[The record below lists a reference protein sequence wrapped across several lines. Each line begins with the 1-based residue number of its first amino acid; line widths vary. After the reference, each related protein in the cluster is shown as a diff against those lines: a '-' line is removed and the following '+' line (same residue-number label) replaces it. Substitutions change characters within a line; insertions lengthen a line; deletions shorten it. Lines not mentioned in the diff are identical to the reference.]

1 MCSWNAVFVVFALV
15 FGQKGMFFLCHGSK
29 KLYFCLMTT
38 AYLGSIEYY
47 QRLLRE
53 EVSLDLTVP
62 YHKQTSMNRCL
73 IDSPHGALALTVPVV
88 NPHGRMPVGEILIS
102 EHGNW
107 RHQHWN
113 ALVSSYRQ
121 TPYFDYYEEDF
132 HPFYHEHR
140 WERLADFNNDLHQT
154 VLRLLEPFPLA
165 PEDRRRDTPYY
176 QMFASR
182 HDFIPNLSIVDLLF
196 NMGPESVYYL

>member
-1 MCSWNAVFVVFALV
+1 
-15 FGQKGMFFLCHGSK
+15 
-29 KLYFCLMTT
+29 MTT
-38 AYLGSIEYY
+38 AYLGSIQYY
-47 QRLLRE
+47 RRLLRDGITP
-53 EVSLDLTVP
+53 DLSVP
-62 YHKQTSMNRCL
+62 YRKQTCMNRCY

-88 NPHGRMPVGEILIS
+88 NPHGRTPVADILIS

-121 TPYFDYYEEDF
+121 TPYFDYFEEDF
-132 HPFYHEHR
+132 YPFYHEHN
-140 WERLADFNNDLHQT
+140 WQRLADFNADLHQT
-154 VLRLLEPFPLA
+154 VMRLLEPYPLIDQDKRI
-165 PEDRRRDTPYY
+165 DRPYY

-182 HDFIPNLSIVDLLF
+182 HGFIEDLSIVDLLF

>member
-1 MCSWNAVFVVFALV
+1 
-15 FGQKGMFFLCHGSK
+15 
-29 KLYFCLMTT
+29 MTT

-47 QRLLRE
+47 RRLLRE
-53 EVSLDLTVP
+53 EVSLDFSVP
-62 YHKQTSMNRCL
+62 YRKQTSMNRCL

-132 HPFYHEHR
+132 FPFYHEHR

-154 VLRLLEPFPLA
+154 VIRLLEPFPLVA
-165 PEDRRRDTPYY
+165 EDRRRDTPYY

-196 NMGPESVYYL
+196 NMGPESVSYL

>member
-1 MCSWNAVFVVFALV
+1 
-15 FGQKGMFFLCHGSK
+15 
-29 KLYFCLMTT
+29 MTT
-38 AYLGSIEYY
+38 AYLGSINYY
-47 QRLLRE
+47 RRLLRE
-53 EVSLDLTVP
+53 VASLDFSVP
-62 YHKQTSMNRCL
+62 YRKQTSMNRCYV
-73 IDSPHGALALTVPVV
+73 DSPHGALALTVPVV

-140 WERLADFNNDLHQT
+140 WERLADFNNDLHHT
-154 VLRLLEPFPLA
+154 VMRLLEPCPL
-165 PEDRRRDTPYY
+165 PDEGRRIGTPYY
-176 QMFASR
+176 QMFAPR
-182 HDFIPNLSIVDLLF
+182 HGFIENLSIVDLLF

>member
-1 MCSWNAVFVVFALV
+1 M
-15 FGQKGMFFLCHGSK
+15 
-29 KLYFCLMTT
+29 LYFCLMTT

-47 QRLLRE
+47 RKLLRGDAH
-53 EVSLDLTVP
+53 LDLSVS
-62 YHKQTSMNRCL
+62 YRKQTSMNRCY

-88 NPHGRMPVGEILIS
+88 NPHGRISVADILIS

-132 HPFYHEHR
+132 YPFYHEHR
-140 WERLADFNNDLHQT
+140 WECLAHFNADLHET
-154 VLRLLEPFPLA
+154 VIRLLEPFPLVQEEKRLDA
-165 PEDRRRDTPYY
+165 PYY

-182 HDFIPNLSIVDLLF
+182 HGFIENLSIVDLLF

>member
-1 MCSWNAVFVVFALV
+1 
-15 FGQKGMFFLCHGSK
+15 
-29 KLYFCLMTT
+29 MTT

-47 QRLLRE
+47 RRLLRE
-53 EVSLDLTVP
+53 EVSLDFSVP
-62 YHKQTSMNRCL
+62 YRKQTSMNRCL

-132 HPFYHEHR
+132 HPFYHERR
-140 WERLADFNNDLHQT
+140 WERLADFNNDLHQA
-154 VLRLLEPFPLA
+154 VMRLLEPFPLVA
-165 PEDRRRDTPYY
+165 EDRRRDTPYY